1 MPAHPA
7 WLARFAARRNLP
19 PFAAASSLALVLIG
33 GCSAPTKQHSGPAAG
48 TAPTTIAQADDP
60 YPGVNSVGK
69 DRDVWMQLLARHG
82 SIRRSLTHR
91 QEGDLGIVE
100 AVTESD
106 DPEVVALIQDHA
118 RAMQARMKVGAQV
131 RSWDPVFTELFA
143 RYQLV
148 TLEVT
153 PTEHGVRIVEWS
165 RDPET
170 IALLR
175 SHAMGVNDFV
185 CEGMKANGR
194 ETARLPVG
202 APLPASEQVVGGA
215 SRRTSVEPLRAGS
228 SKEGLP
234 ARN

>member
-1 MPAHPA
+1 MPA
-7 WLARFAARRNLP
+7 
-19 PFAAASSLALVLIG
+19 
-33 GCSAPTKQHSGPAAG
+33 T
-48 TAPTTIAQADDP
+48 TATADDP
-60 YPGVNSVGK
+60 YPGVNTVGK
-69 DRDVWMQLLARHG
+69 DRAVWMQLLAKHA
-82 SIRRSLTHR
+82 SIRRTLNHR

-106 DPEVVALIQDHA
+106 DPEVAALIQDHA
-118 RAMQARMKVGAQV
+118 KAMQARMRVGAQV

-148 TLEVT
+148 SLEVT
-153 PTEHGVRIVEWS
+153 LTEHGVRVVESS

-185 CEGMKANGR
+185 REGMKANGR

-202 APLPASEQVVGGA
+202 APLPAAEQVVGGV
-215 SRRTSVEPLRAGS
+215 SRRTSVEQHQAGS
-228 SKEGLP
+228 PNGGLP